1 MDARSWTRSEG
12 VRRWAGIV
20 LLVNLLGLLNFSIA
34 STTWLAEHDR
44 MPLKY
49 PLLWEMTGAYSFLA
63 VLSVML
69 AVFRRFPLERG
80 HLARRMPLY
89 AGVFVVLTV
98 VHTLLMWGSRI
109 VLHGLLGWGP
119 YDYGDMRYRFLMEGQ
134 KLFLGFLGVYFLVAF
149 LAASRRGRERAL
161 AAVRLERQL
170 TEARLQALKMQLNPH
185 FLFNALNMIAS
196 HVYDDPR
203 TAEVMIG
210 HLSDFLRL
218 TLKSADAQEV
228 PLESELAFLQAYLAI
243 MKARFEERLEVA
255 MDVPPEARSG
265 LVPHLILQPLVEN
278 AVAHCMDDPG
288 RPGRIRVSAA
298 REGDRL
304 RVRIEDNG
312 PGSPG
317 GLEEAL
323 GRGVGL
329 SNTASRLRHLY
340 GDGHR
345 LAMTNLDAGGL
356 RVELE
361 LPFRT
366 AA

>member
-20 LLVNLLGLLNFSIA
+20 LLVNLLGLLNFSIV

-44 MPLKY
+44 MPLKC

-80 HLARRMPLY
+80 HLARRVPLY

-149 LAASRRGRERAL
+149 LAAS
-161 AAVRLERQL
+161 
-170 TEARLQALKMQLNPH
+170 
-185 FLFNALNMIAS
+185 
-196 HVYDDPR
+196 
-203 TAEVMIG
+203 EVMIG